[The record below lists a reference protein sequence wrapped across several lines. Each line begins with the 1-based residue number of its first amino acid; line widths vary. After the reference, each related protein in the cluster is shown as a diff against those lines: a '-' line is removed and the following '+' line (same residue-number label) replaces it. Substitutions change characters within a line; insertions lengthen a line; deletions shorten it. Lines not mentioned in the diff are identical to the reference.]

1 MAVLFHVQEF
11 WKHSC
16 FLLNTS
22 SPVCLNFLNNCF
34 NNKCSYSPLFQRLFW
49 NFSYVLTHLILTIT
63 LWCRYVIILISN
75 RRNRTKEKLS
85 HIPKV
90 IIHLASGKTWISM
103 IAPKHL
109 ELVLLNMKYFNSILF
124 YKIWS
129 MLSLFG
135 WLTEAV
141 YCVID
146 LDPIQNGFFLNNK
159 KDAIP
164 QSVSQEE
171 QQNVSSSF
179 EMTQDTFSESEDN
192 IIVFLVKVKESESEV
207 TLSCPTLCDPTD
219 YRLSYPSVGFFK
231 QEYWSGL
238 PFS

>member
-129 MLSLFG
+129 MLSVFG
-135 WLTEAV
+135 WLKQFIVLLTW
-141 YCVID
+141 
-146 LDPIQNGFFLNNK
+146 IQFKMAFFLTTKKMQYHSLYHRKSNK
-159 KDAIP
+159 MFLPRLKWHRTHFL
-164 QSVSQEE
+164 SQKTI
-171 QQNVSSSF
+171 SLYS
-179 EMTQDTFSESEDN
+179 
-192 IIVFLVKVKESESEV
+192 
-207 TLSCPTLCDPTD
+207 
-219 YRLSYPSVGFFK
+219 
-231 QEYWSGL
+231 
-238 PFS
+238 